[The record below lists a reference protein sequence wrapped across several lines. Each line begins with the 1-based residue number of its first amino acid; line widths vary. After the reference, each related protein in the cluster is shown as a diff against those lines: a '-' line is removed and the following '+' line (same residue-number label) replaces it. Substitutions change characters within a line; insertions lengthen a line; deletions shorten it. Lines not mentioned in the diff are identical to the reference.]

1 MVCWQCMSYFV
12 GNPMIFPGLCAIFTA
27 LASLLTNGAFFQSML
42 STLSLLI
49 KSWIVM
55 LAVIWICMIL
65 AIMNTA
71 FRETLKSLSLT
82 LQPSPTFVW
91 LPVFM
96 LIFGINEITVL
107 ILMVFSSLWFVS
119 LTTMVSLE
127 KSLAK
132 WKPHCE
138 NLDLGLVTSLNKVY
152 LPDMKPVLLSNLK
165 TMWNM
170 SWRTLLAIEVVFG
183 SVGKHWGIGTYMVT
197 AKDKM
202 EISEMYAILFVIL
215 ALGLA
220 FNYVFERT
228 VEILICKAYAIT

>member
-1 MVCWQCMSYFV
+1 LFMVCWQCMSYSV
-12 GNPMIFPGLCAIFTA
+12 GNAMIFPGLGAIFTA
-27 LASLLTNGAFFQSML
+27 LGSLATNGAFFQSML

-49 KSWIVM
+49 KSWFVI

-96 LIFGINEITVL
+96 LIFGINETTVL

-138 NLDLGLVTSLNKVY
+138 NLDLGLITSLNKVY

-170 SWRTLLAIEVVFG
+170 SWRTLLAIEVVF
-183 SVGKHWGIGTYMVT
+183 
-197 AKDKM
+197 
-202 EISEMYAILFVIL
+202 
-215 ALGLA
+215 
-220 FNYVFERT
+220 
-228 VEILICKAYAIT
+228 